1 MSRTAISQK
10 RATAALT
17 MLLTGCKPEQLS
29 SFTAA
34 GLASS
39 YNVPVATAEKMLA
52 RARQG
57 RLSLDSEFVAPSET
71 SAAAP
76 HEAGGAAIP

>member
-1 MSRTAISQK
+1 MKHRAPNLSQK
-10 RATAALT
+10 RAAAALT

-34 GLASS
+34 GLSAS
-39 YNVPVATAEKMLA
+39 YNVSVDTAEKMLA

-57 RLSLDSEFVAPSET
+57 RL
-71 SAAAP
+71 
-76 HEAGGAAIP
+76 I